1 MSSSGNV
8 KKPRPKRKGRPRP
21 LPPDVTARNLAIE
34 KQRREA
40 LNENFLELA
49 RMLPNLA
56 SARRLTKVL
65 IVNASVEH
73 VRQQRTMC
81 LAAAQDMHD
90 VLAENNRL
98 VAEVNAWRAQ
108 FGEHG
113 APPAQLKPMTE
124 SMIQL
129 EEVKNQVFGTFNAG
143 FGDNW
148 VEDTS
153 QSQPNAGAEL
163 PGTMQQVDG
172 SYAAF
177 EPQTEV
183 ILPPDDIHTNTE
195 ALAPTMLSG
204 HPYQEPQINPE
215 LYMGTTA
222 SHSSM
227 AYSNTFEPA
236 LSEQMIAEMY
246 TQPLLDST
254 SLYWSPG
261 LGINANLGLLH
272 DENGDAQRCIA

>member
-1 MSSSGNV
+1 MQNPVIV

-49 RMLPNLA
+49 RMLPSLA
-56 SARRLTKVL
+56 STRRLTKVL

-73 VRQQRTMC
+73 VRQQRTLC
-81 LAAAQDMHD
+81 LDAAQDMQD

-108 FGEHG
+108 FGEQG
-113 APPAQLKPMTE
+113 VPPAQLKPMTGAM
-124 SMIQL
+124 SQL
-129 EEVKNQVFGTFNAG
+129 AEVKNHVFGIFNAG

-148 VEDTS
+148 VEDAS
-153 QSQPNAGAEL
+153 QSQPNVGVKL

-172 SYAAF
+172 SYTAF
-177 EPQTEV
+177 EPQAEV
-183 ILPPDDIHTNTE
+183 IPPPDDTQTNIE
-195 ALAPTMLSG
+195 VLAPTLLSG
-204 HPYQEPQINPE
+204 HTYQEPQINPE

-222 SHSSM
+222 SHSAM
-227 AYSNTFEPA
+227 THLDTFEPV

-246 TQPLLDST
+246 TQPLLDSN

-261 LGINANLGLLH
+261 LGINANLGSFH
-272 DENGDAQRCIA
+272 DDNGDTQRCIA